1 MRRRLTDI
9 LSFRWR
15 YVFLSIL
22 CRFSLQF
29 ESIVLILDDRTARTA
44 SGFIHCLYF
53 GQSIPNP
60 TYIRPLPSPTRIHA
74 FGIVHR

>member
-15 YVFLSIL
+15 YVFSSIL

-44 SGFIHCLYF
+44 AGFIPCLYF
-53 GQSIPNP
+53 AQSIPNP
-60 TYIRPLPSPTRIHA
+60 PLPSPTRIHA